1 MPLAL
6 KAQFRRPAAK
16 PKAKSAVE
24 PSRTALLARL
34 RREYTPA
41 VCAATLKLNDSLP
54 AEKP

>member
-24 PSRTALLARL
+24 HSRTALLARL

-54 AEKP
+54 VEKP